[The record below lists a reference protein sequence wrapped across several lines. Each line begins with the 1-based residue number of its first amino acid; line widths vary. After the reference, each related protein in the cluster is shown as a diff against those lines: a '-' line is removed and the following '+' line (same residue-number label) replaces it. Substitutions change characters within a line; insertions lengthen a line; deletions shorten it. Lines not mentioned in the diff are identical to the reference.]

1 MWYIYFRRLVL
12 AVFALFAGV
21 VLALSLVAWNT
32 FPVRA
37 NAQREGLSFPFQIE
51 GTDLIAE
58 GFVSYEGDYFE
69 DKSEVFIVDGAAL
82 CVYNRG
88 DKHIDFVSVYIETAD
103 GVYCFEG
110 TCIPSHTKVMI
121 LEKYKSLY
129 PHGTVCLAAGRTV
142 ISNRENIIER
152 LRISPVDM
160 GKVEV
165 RNISDTAM
173 CDINL
178 YYKQYDSSWD
188 TLIGG
193 ITYVVSA
200 GDLKAGESVL
210 LFPANY
216 VNGYS
221 KILYATAK

>member
-1 MWYIYFRRLVL
+1 MWYIYFRRAVL
-12 AVFALFAGV
+12 AVSGFLTSAL
-21 VLALSLVAWNT
+21 LALSLVAWNT
-32 FPVRA
+32 LPVRA
-37 NAQREGLSFPFQIE
+37 DAPRKELSFPIQIE

-69 DKSEVFIVDGAAL
+69 DKSEVFLVDGAAL

-88 DKHIDFVSVYIETAD
+88 DRHIDFASVYIETLE

-110 TCIPSHTKVMI
+110 TCIPPHAKVMI

-129 PHGTVCLAAGRTV
+129 PHGSVCFAAGRTV
-142 ISNRENIIER
+142 SLDHENAIDR
-152 LRISPVDM
+152 LQISPVDM
-160 GKVEV
+160 GKVEI

-173 CDINL
+173 YDINL

-200 GDLKAGESVL
+200 GDLQAGESVL

-221 KILYATAK
+221 KILYATVK